1 MANEQISEITTV
13 PTNATVIKIINALI
27 KRYNSLGSNLT
38 TYTSLEQLGIT
49 PGQESFASIH
59 SALPINNALEYYA
72 YVNGNFNDEFYPVSN
87 YYGVLQAVKLNG
99 TKTVFSFYAHTVIS
113 GNEFSELYLS
123 AYHSSVADTTVWKK
137 VALDSDL
144 TNLSN
149 SVVKS
154 VNGIKPTNGNVLLPL
169 IKNITT
175 NQGVITFTKNDDITT
190 QVDNIKKLYVSTLG
204 ENINL
209 NDLTESGIYI
219 CASNAYAANY
229 ENCPIQK
236 AFLLE
241 VQAANSGDFVY
252 QFLTQYN
259 DGSTEAG
266 NQYVRTYQATNGW
279 SAWRMAG
286 ISNNINRKSYNNLAS
301 LGLSHQTVTF
311 ADIINTLPVNST
323 LTFYVDVV
331 TSEPSYAPNLQIPAS
346 GLVIVVKGASNT
358 IPTLFYLTP
367 IVKGYTSYTG
377 QYTTYND
384 YGFSGWQP
392 MVLSVNAIK
401 PNINGNVLLP
411 LIKNIT
417 TNQGVI
423 TFTKNDDI
431 TTQVDNIKKLYVSTL
446 GENINLNDLTESGI
460 YICASNAYAA
470 NYENCPIQKAFLLE
484 VQAANSGDFV
494 YQFLTQY
501 NDGSTEAGNQYVRTY
516 QATNGWSA
524 WRMAGI
530 SNNINRKSYN
540 NLASLGLSHQTVTF
554 ADIINTLPVNSTLT
568 FYVDVVTSEPSYAP
582 NLQIPAS
589 GLVIVVKGASN
600 TIPTLFYLTPIV
612 KGYTSYTGQ
621 YTTYN
626 DYGFSGWQPMV
637 LSVNAIKP
645 NINGNVTIDIP
656 KPVIASEAEA
666 KAGTNNTKFMT
677 PLRVAQ
683 AIEAQDGNP
692 IVSASVA
699 GRVITFTK
707 KDGSISTITT
717 QDTTTTNIA
726 SITPNYDAGV
736 SVGTSFTA
744 PNIGWILGY
753 FNIPEETGSYA
764 YVNGKVIAYEWGDIA
779 SVQILVNQGDVFYT
793 TGTSLNLTFYPCKG
807 A

>member
-401 PNINGNVLLP
+401 PNINGNV
-411 LIKNIT
+411 
-417 TNQGVI
+417 
-423 TFTKNDDI
+423 
-431 TTQVDNIKKLYVSTL
+431 
-446 GENINLNDLTESGI
+446 
-460 YICASNAYAA
+460 
-470 NYENCPIQKAFLLE
+470 
-484 VQAANSGDFV
+484 
-494 YQFLTQY
+494 
-501 NDGSTEAGNQYVRTY
+501 
-516 QATNGWSA
+516 
-524 WRMAGI
+524 
-530 SNNINRKSYN
+530 
-540 NLASLGLSHQTVTF
+540 
-554 ADIINTLPVNSTLT
+554 
-568 FYVDVVTSEPSYAP
+568 
-582 NLQIPAS
+582 
-589 GLVIVVKGASN
+589 
-600 TIPTLFYLTPIV
+600 
-612 KGYTSYTGQ
+612 
-621 YTTYN
+621 
-626 DYGFSGWQPMV
+626 
-637 LSVNAIKP
+637 
-645 NINGNVTIDIP
+645 TIDIP

>member
-1 MANEQISEITTV
+1 MVGDLHIFTGEEYVDTELAPLLNE
-13 PTNATVIKIINALI
+13 NF
-27 KRYNSLGSNLT
+27 NSLKEYVDSGSIT
-38 TYTSLEQLGIT
+38 FYSSLEEIGIT
-49 PGQESFASIH
+49 PGQETFDSIH
-59 SALPINNALEYYA
+59 SALPINSVLEYYA
-72 YVNGNFNDEFYPVSN
+72 YVDGNFNDEFYPVSN
-87 YYGVLQAVKLNG
+87 YYGALQAVKLNG
-99 TKTVFSFYAHTVIS
+99 TKTIFSFYAHTVIS

-123 AYHSSVADTTVWKK
+123 AYHSSFADTTVWKK

-154 VNGIKPTNGNVLLPL
+154 VNGIKPTNGNV
-169 IKNITT
+169 
-175 NQGVITFTKNDDITT
+175 D
-190 QVDNIKKLYVSTLG
+190 
-204 ENINL
+204 
-209 NDLTESGIYI
+209 
-219 CASNAYAANY
+219 
-229 ENCPIQK
+229 
-236 AFLLE
+236 
-241 VQAANSGDFVY
+241 
-252 QFLTQYN
+252 
-259 DGSTEAG
+259 
-266 NQYVRTYQATNGW
+266 
-279 SAWRMAG
+279 
-286 ISNNINRKSYNNLAS
+286 INRKFYNNLAS

-311 ADIINTLPVNST
+311 V
-323 LTFYVDVV
+323 
-331 TSEPSYAPNLQIPAS
+331 
-346 GLVIVVKGASNT
+346 
-358 IPTLFYLTP
+358 
-367 IVKGYTSYTG
+367 
-377 QYTTYND
+377 
-384 YGFSGWQP
+384 
-392 MVLSVNAIK
+392 
-401 PNINGNVLLP
+401 
-411 LIKNIT
+411 
-417 TNQGVI
+417 
-423 TFTKNDDI
+423 
-431 TTQVDNIKKLYVSTL
+431 
-446 GENINLNDLTESGI
+446 
-460 YICASNAYAA
+460 
-470 NYENCPIQKAFLLE
+470 
-484 VQAANSGDFV
+484 
-494 YQFLTQY
+494 
-501 NDGSTEAGNQYVRTY
+501 
-516 QATNGWSA
+516 
-524 WRMAGI
+524 
-530 SNNINRKSYN
+530 
-540 NLASLGLSHQTVTF
+540 
-554 ADIINTLPVNSTLT
+554 DIINTLPVNSTLT

-656 KPVIASEAEA
+656 KPSIATQSEAEA
-666 KAGTNNTKFMT
+666 GTDNTKMMT
-677 PLRVAQ
+677 PLRTNQ

-753 FNIPEETGSYA
+753 FNISGETGSYA
-764 YVNGKVIAYEWGDIA
+764 YVNDKVIAYEWGDIA

-793 TGTSLNLTFYPCKG
+793 TGTSRNLTFYPCKG